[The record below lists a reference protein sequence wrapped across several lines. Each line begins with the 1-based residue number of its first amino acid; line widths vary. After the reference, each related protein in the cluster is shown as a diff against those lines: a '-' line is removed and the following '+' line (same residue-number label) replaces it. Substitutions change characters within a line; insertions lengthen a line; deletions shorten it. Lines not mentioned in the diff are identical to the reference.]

1 MNNELE
7 KEARALWRD
16 YAPQES
22 FWQAYRQLIIIA
34 KNQSQPVDIAP
45 YQERQHLAYQ
55 NLLETSH
62 YNLLVAAPIRLGK
75 AFANSLIL
83 PSVITVIGF
92 MPLATVMGFSLA
104 YLTLCFKAFA
114 LVFLLTFFITLFDD
128 YRMRECVFTLQF
140 YEDRLVYVN
149 HQEKKL
155 EVLYV
160 NIDKLSWRYNGK
172 MVLTEQNK
180 KRHTLYYPITSKPQS
195 LAIRNLLEAIV
206 QHNAIL
212 KQ

>member
-1 MNNELE
+1 MSNELE
-7 KEARALWRD
+7 KEARTLWRD

-22 FWQAYRQLIIIA
+22 FWQAYSQLITIA
-34 KNQSQPVDIAP
+34 KKQSQPVDLAP
-45 YQERQHLAYQ
+45 YRERQYLAYQ

-75 AFANSLIL
+75 VFINSLTL
-83 PSVITVIGF
+83 PSVLTVIGF
-92 MPLATVMGFSLA
+92 MPLATVMGFNLA
-104 YLTLCFKAFA
+104 YLTLCLKAFT
-114 LVFLLTFFITLFDD
+114 LVFLFTFPITLFD
-128 YRMRECVFTLQF
+128 YYKTREYVFTLQF

-149 HQEKKL
+149 HQGTPQ

-160 NIDKLSWRYNGK
+160 NIGKLSWRYNGK
-172 MVLTEQNK
+172 MVVTEKDKQK
-180 KRHTLYYPITSKPQS
+180 HVLHYPMTSESQS

-206 QHNAIL
+206 QHNTIL